1 MSSSSSSSLYRY
13 RSTSSIRGST
23 ANYAPRI
30 NRLLLIG
37 CFTCWWPCLS
47 SCVQRRALVPG
58 YCIHIFHAIR
68 YTIIYL
74 VSPVPFLQR
83 FCLECQSIFQDCRS
97 VFEQRFPVEL
107 PFPIHHYKLQA
118 DGTGDDGKEFKP
130 HRLYERNLGTTADK
144 SLDKYKIDNHFS
156 SNYAPT
162 KSSSLSGGYSGY
174 SSRTDRADYQTAK
187 RDTEKA
193 KRDDIEERFELLYNK
208 YVKDAPP
215 PSTDKLA
222 ATAREEMENGIQ
234 KSAPPTVTPKPTAGQ
249 SMTREKSAEKSISED
264 LPGILTEIA
273 IRKKGKGA
281 AGLQSTPN
289 DGGIRLQTTL
299 SADNKETTVST
310 IDDTSRPSIVI
321 SSHQEPH
328 PDSTKSTVAA
338 NKGSIPIRKRQGRTL
353 EDLKDSLLN
362 EKKMDPMET
371 EPSTSS
377 YFHECVILNDDN
389 SGEDLCTAAT
399 ISMNDSNRPSDS
411 NDTVHLDADPNQ
423 QRCRIILWPQP
434 GASSGIC
441 PPMVMPSQPN
451 TPIGEGQFF
460 GSEEEEASESEEGS
474 DDVESFTDDSDVYE
488 SDFEYSVSESI
499 PFLPS
504 MAKTESGP
512 EGVGV
517 VVEKELPFLEHNHE
531 DLRGR
536 VESLLAHPPP
546 LPVFTCSVTY
556 DGQMSAASGDSW
568 GSADEGDEEEEEQ
581 EEEMELDRQTDDG
594 SYKGQTVGATL
605 TLLQKAAMKEDGEE
619 EDEEDEDE
627 EDEEDEFYE
636 SDQYSE
642 ESYSE
647 DEEWSDSFVSDEES
661 AAEMDSASLS
671 FESVSDEKSEAVD
684 SDAISAS
691 PLSVSPSRDT
701 NLAQIESRLAT
712 SMVAEIQDQE
722 ETEEGVLEE
731 LPSESILSTVPREI
745 PNVEEKGGPVILME
759 PTFVKPQEG
768 KDKETTASRYF
779 PSKQPTTDHARKAV
793 IQPTK
798 LEKAQVASAIQTNIG
813 APVKPKSTAEE
824 KPKAFGSTLE
834 KIVAAGKLPETT
846 GTSPPKDKSAVRKSA
861 LNMTVEEAQKKEHA
875 AEEAAKRSA
884 RRYNLVGS
892 LAEKFSEAAEMPQE
906 KHTYRRSKAL
916 QSRDETRPRRHYAP
930 IIQPIVDDSF
940 EKQMEELREK
950 MKAGTSAF
958 QKEFTELK
966 KGMLTCAEE
975 PKLREQEEKH
985 RQLLQQNAHAIGK
998 AEEEKRRQKGLR
1010 DAVLE
1015 KELAKIPAKGTGK
1028 EERAEK
1034 AEKPHKQLP
1043 PGSPKAEP
1051 RRTIRRLKQQ
1061 DKDEPKP
1068 AEPTTSAPKS
1078 TEAPPTT
1085 GSLDSADLQGMLPS
1099 GLASGTSA
1107 PINAPD
1113 AATKRKSALDALR
1126 NRRSSG
1132 LDMPS
1137 DARGG
1142 APQGEGAVATRI
1154 RNALGG
1160 VSKGRSG
1167 EPLAPSLQGAEGG
1180 GGTCS
1185 SSETTSTPRRRYGQR
1200 RRTEE
1205 IILPPKDP
1213 IPKKRRRQQSRPNR
1227 LIRTP
1232 GDIDVILGYGGG
1244 MTFEALERLF
1254 DEAAKE
1260 KRMRRD
1266 TPPPKDLAGKPA
1278 TRVWISALMDIDKI
1292 YKAIELRDIAA
1303 SVNG

>member
-1 MSSSSSSSLYRY
+1 MVADI
-13 RSTSSIRGST
+13 T
-23 ANYAPRI
+23 
-30 NRLLLIG
+30 
-37 CFTCWWPCLS
+37 
-47 SCVQRRALVPG
+47 V
-58 YCIHIFHAIR
+58 
-68 YTIIYL
+68 
-74 VSPVPFLQR
+74 
-83 FCLECQSIFQDCRS
+83 FQD
-97 VFEQRFPVEL
+97 
-107 PFPIHHYKLQA
+107 
-118 DGTGDDGKEFKP
+118 
-130 HRLYERNLGTTADK
+130 
-144 SLDKYKIDNHFS
+144 
-156 SNYAPT
+156 
-162 KSSSLSGGYSGY
+162 
-174 SSRTDRADYQTAK
+174 
-187 RDTEKA
+187 
-193 KRDDIEERFELLYNK
+193 
-208 YVKDAPP
+208 
-215 PSTDKLA
+215 
-222 ATAREEMENGIQ
+222 
-234 KSAPPTVTPKPTAGQ
+234 
-249 SMTREKSAEKSISED
+249 
-264 LPGILTEIA
+264 
-273 IRKKGKGA
+273 
-281 AGLQSTPN
+281 
-289 DGGIRLQTTL
+289 
-299 SADNKETTVST
+299 
-310 IDDTSRPSIVI
+310 
-321 SSHQEPH
+321 
-328 PDSTKSTVAA
+328 
-338 NKGSIPIRKRQGRTL
+338 
-353 EDLKDSLLN
+353 
-362 EKKMDPMET
+362 
-371 EPSTSS
+371 
-377 YFHECVILNDDN
+377 DDN

-399 ISMNDSNRPSDS
+399 ISMNDSNR
-411 NDTVHLDADPNQ
+411 
-423 QRCRIILWPQP
+423 
-434 GASSGIC
+434 
-441 PPMVMPSQPN
+441 PSQPN

-504 MAKTESGP
+504 MAKTENGP
-512 EGVGV
+512 EGVGA

-581 EEEMELDRQTDDG
+581 EQEMELDRQTDDG

-605 TLLQKAAMKEDGEE
+605 TLLQKAAMKEDGQEE
-619 EDEEDEDE
+619 EEDEDE
-627 EDEEDEFYE
+627 DEDEEDEFYE

-671 FESVSDEKSEAVD
+671 FESVSDEK
-684 SDAISAS
+684 
-691 PLSVSPSRDT
+691 

-722 ETEEGVLEE
+722 ETEEGILEE

-768 KDKETTASRYF
+768 TDKETTASRYF

-824 KPKAFGSTLE
+824 KPNAFGSTLE

-846 GTSPPKDKSAVRKSA
+846 GSPPKDKSAVRKSA

-1015 KELAKIPAKGTGK
+1015 KELAKIPAKDKGK

-1034 AEKPHKQLP
+1034 AEKPHKHLP
-1043 PGSPKAEP
+1043 
-1051 RRTIRRLKQQ
+1051 
-1061 DKDEPKP
+1061 
-1068 AEPTTSAPKS
+1068 
-1078 TEAPPTT
+1078 
-1085 GSLDSADLQGMLPS
+1085 
-1099 GLASGTSA
+1099 
-1107 PINAPD
+1107 
-1113 AATKRKSALDALR
+1113 
-1126 NRRSSG
+1126 
-1132 LDMPS
+1132 
-1137 DARGG
+1137 
-1142 APQGEGAVATRI
+1142 
-1154 RNALGG
+1154 
-1160 VSKGRSG
+1160 
-1167 EPLAPSLQGAEGG
+1167 
-1180 GGTCS
+1180 
-1185 SSETTSTPRRRYGQR
+1185 
-1200 RRTEE
+1200 
-1205 IILPPKDP
+1205 
-1213 IPKKRRRQQSRPNR
+1213 PKKRRRQQSRPNR

-1244 MTFEALERLF
+1244 MTFEALDRLF
-1254 DEAAKE
+1254 DDAAKE
-1260 KRMRRD
+1260 KRTRRD
-1266 TPPPKDLAGKPA
+1266 TPPPKRPRRKPA